1 MAAKEQHNFAA
12 SAAFNINQST
22 IRERRSSIL
31 CRAIFESS
39 VPSLPDLENLSKGS
53 ARAPSVCASVEARS
67 KALATYLIYSLQ
79 DSVYKTGGAPK
90 GVYTRMAL
98 YAISRNISV
107 CRIMKLLLTREV
119 TSGSPLF

>member
-1 MAAKEQHNFAA
+1 MLQVLLLILIRVLSE
-12 SAAFNINQST
+12 SAAPL
-22 IRERRSSIL
+22 L

-90 GVYTRMAL
+90 GVYILGWRCM
-98 YAISRNISV
+98 
-107 CRIMKLLLTREV
+107 
-119 TSGSPLF
+119 LFHEIYLCVE